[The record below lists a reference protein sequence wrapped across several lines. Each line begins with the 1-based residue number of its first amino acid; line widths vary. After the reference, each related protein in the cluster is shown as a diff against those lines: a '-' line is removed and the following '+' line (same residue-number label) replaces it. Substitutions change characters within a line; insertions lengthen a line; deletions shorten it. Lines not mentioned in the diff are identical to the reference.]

1 MGRRRRPTAA
11 GVCVPAVLVA
21 LVLASCAAASTT
33 TAADPDAFV
42 GMLAGS
48 TADHDPVG
56 SPEAL
61 AEMSDLVVAGTIS
74 AVTGGRLWGRGEDDP
89 AANRSIVL
97 NVTVTDVHVG
107 TLPDGADGVVYVELP
122 SPGGVEAQV
131 YEEHLPADLAGVFF
145 LVPAGEPG
153 ETTPIQDSTAGRP
166 EGQPL
171 FRTTNPQGIVLGV
184 GDQARR
190 LLEGTQ
196 LGEADLTQFLPD
208 AERFPVAPGSTS
220 EPDVPPG

>member
-1 MGRRRRPTAA
+1 MAR
-11 GVCVPAVLVA
+11 VCVPAVLVT

-33 TAADPDAFV
+33 TPADPDGFV

-61 AEMSDLVVAGTIS
+61 AEMSDLVVEGTIG
-74 AVTGGRLWGRGEDDP
+74 AVTGGRLWGRGEADP

-97 NVTVTDVHVG
+97 NVTVTDVRVG
-107 TLPDGADGVVYVELP
+107 TLPVGGDGVVYVELP

-131 YEEHLPADLAGVFF
+131 YEEHLPADLAGVFY
-145 LVPAGEPG
+145 LVPAGVPG
-153 ETTPIQDSTAGRP
+153 ETTPIQDAAAGRP
-166 EGQPL
+166 DGQPL
-171 FRTTNPQGIVLGV
+171 FQTTNLQGIVLDA

-190 LLEGTQ
+190 LTEGTL
-196 LGEADLTQFLPD
+196 LGEADLTGFLPD
-208 AERFPVAPGSTS
+208 AERFPVAPDSTS
-220 EPDVPPG
+220 EPDVTPR